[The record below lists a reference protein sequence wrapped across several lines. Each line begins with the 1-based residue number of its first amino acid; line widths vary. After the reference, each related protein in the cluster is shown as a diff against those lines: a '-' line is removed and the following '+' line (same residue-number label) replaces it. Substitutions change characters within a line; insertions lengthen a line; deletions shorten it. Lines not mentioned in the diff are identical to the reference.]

1 MPNFLYK
8 NLSDIIATN
17 NPIRGDR
24 FNYSNLN
31 SRIVVPK
38 FSTLNNPEDPSSPGT
53 NVELHVFLPNASY
66 VNTLYV
72 APYSIDPRIN
82 ELGEPVRYVVLPI
95 HDHIAQLNLV
105 PGPYRI
111 VYNFLR
117 NLIGGNDTE
126 NRLFVSDI
134 SSDRKELRLTLTNPT
149 DAESVRKLQEFVIE
163 YMKGSRYKLPIVINF
178 GENNLVD
185 VVNVTSDGD
194 PAYFYVRLA
203 EALPFDVDLYYQCW
217 LTSQIMKPYL
227 DNIQVEKEFE
237 KLQAKFIKGPNF
249 EVEYDRFITGTTEY
263 KNWND
268 LLSTNLQTSQQI
280 LDKYV
285 NVSGSS
291 VELNFDFTEFQNF
304 VFYSSAEERIENFY
318 YKIRLIETYNNQL
331 LNLDSYTGSFTGS
344 LSNGVWDYTQN
355 ITGSYSGSFE
365 INKTRVKMLRDKVV
379 SGFDNFEKW
388 LYYETSASL
397 RYTSELTASIQPFPK
412 YEVTGSSYNLI
423 TKQGKFDLYKTTSDQ
438 VQNWYNNILDLA
450 TDYDMVNDSALV
462 KSLPTHI
469 YENTDNSQILTFV
482 NMIAQHFDILYFY
495 TDHILKKNLREEH
508 PKDGLSQDLI
518 YEATRNLGWTL
529 TSGTKTKD
537 LWEYALGL
545 SGSGEP
551 LWTGRTT
558 VGKEFSKSEE
568 ERTKEVWRRVLNNL
582 PYIYKSKGTAR
593 GVRALLATYGIP
605 QTLLSIREYGGPD
618 NADLGVIPRAEWEKH
633 TYFLNLVGSLQQP
646 ATSSYVRAPWER
658 INNEN
663 NNWQYPDTLTFRW
676 KMNPSKYYDYA
687 NDKIQTVLQKETSGS
702 RVDWYVT
709 VNRTGSA
716 EKGDLTFYLGDGT
729 NYKSASIK
737 DEYLYDDIPLNLMIR
752 RSSSMDSLSVN
763 QTYDFI
769 LKTSKYGKITV
780 DRSASISVTGSTE
793 SNYNRGW
800 SSDGNLFIGS
810 GSNPQTNF
818 LLSGSIF
825 ELRYWT
831 KPLITSSFDNHVM
844 ASRAYN
850 GNTPTSSF
858 YDLQAQWKFW
868 QPFNVESTSSI
879 KSMHPDQLKSNF
891 YSSSKSVYFNGL
903 TRDQFESMVEVYNM
917 EVATIGNNTPFTEKV
932 RIDSASLQ
940 GALLK
945 DESSVITAFDRFSI
959 DSNKLM
965 VAFSPQHVINE
976 DIYEAIGNT
985 QLDDYLGE
993 YSNTKKDEYPSLKKF
1008 AREYWKKYTTRN
1020 DFTAYLRLVS
1030 IFDFSVF
1037 DQIRQTL
1044 PLRTNDIL
1052 GVVVEPNILE
1062 RSRVKTSRDFG
1073 GLPPEKYVRDTT
1085 EISASAVI
1093 VGDVNSSK
1101 ITTVFIGF
1109 DDDIKSEFTNVD
1121 GEFDVETAIE
1131 SDTQNYE
1138 DDIDINT
1145 TFISVASATTSS
1157 IYSRPREIIG
1167 QVVDKAGLINSN
1179 IEDLSGIIN
1188 NNYFVY
1194 FNIRNTR
1201 KLIGKNNTILDVF
1214 GSLDLGFTNTFERD
1228 NYLHGS
1234 STGRPK
1240 TWYTASNHYDKKTA
1254 LYTMIDNNRHDNFYK
1269 SYYFYY
1275 SSSLNS
1281 ESSNYSSYQYVTSS
1295 QMNMNNYTK
1304 SVRSARFEG
1313 CKLPGGDVTNKISFP
1328 MYTPNYTY
1336 LDINNDPSAI
1346 IQLILPFEVLPEWL
1360 QQVRKSRGI

>member
-8 NLSDIIATN
+8 NLSDILATN
-17 NPIRGDR
+17 NPIRGNR
-24 FNYSNLN
+24 FTYSNLN
-31 SRIVVPK
+31 GRLIVPK
-38 FSTLNNPEDPSSPGT
+38 FSKLNNPEDPSSPGT
-53 NVELHVFLPNASY
+53 NVELHIFLPNAAY
-66 VNTLYV
+66 VNTLYS
-72 APYSIDPRIN
+72 ANYNIDPRLN
-82 ELGEPVRYVVLPI
+82 ELGEPVRYVILPI
-95 HDHIAQLNLV
+95 HDHISQLNLV

-117 NLIGGNDTE
+117 NLIGGNNTE

-134 SSDRKELRLTLTNPT
+134 SSDRKELRLTLTNPSHV
-149 DAESVRKLQEFVIE
+149 ESVIQLQDFVIE
-163 YMKGSRYKLPIVINF
+163 YMKGSRFKLPIVINF

-185 VVNVTSDGD
+185 VVNVTSDGN
-194 PAYFYVRLA
+194 PSYFYVRLA
-203 EALPFDVDLYYQCW
+203 EPLPFDVDLYYQCW
-217 LTSQIMKPYL
+217 IASQIMKPYL

-237 KLQAKFIKGPNF
+237 KLQPKFIKGPNF

-268 LLSTNLQTSQQI
+268 LLSSNLQTSQQI

-291 VELNFDFTEFQNF
+291 VELNFDYTSFENF

-318 YKIRLIETYNNQL
+318 YKVRLIQTYNQEL
-331 LNLDSYTGSFTGS
+331 SNLEIYTGSLES
-344 LSNGVWDYTQN
+344 
-355 ITGSYSGSFE
+355 
-365 INKTRVKMLRDKVV
+365 NKTRVKMLRDKVV

-423 TKQGKFDLYKTTSDQ
+423 TKQGKFNLYTTGSDE

-469 YENTDNSQILTFV
+469 YENTDNEQILTFV
-482 NMIAQHFDILYFY
+482 NMIGQHFDILYFY

-529 TSGTKTKD
+529 SSGTKTKD

-558 VGKEFSKSEE
+558 VGKEYSKSEE

-593 GVRALLATYGIP
+593 GVKALLAAYGIP
-605 QTLLSIREYGGPD
+605 QTLLSIREFGGPD
-618 NADLGVIPRAEWEKH
+618 NADLGIIPRAEWEKH
-633 TYFLNLVGSLQQP
+633 TYYLNFPGSLQQP
-646 ATSSYVRAPWER
+646 VTSSYVRVPWEK

-676 KMNPSKYYDYA
+676 KMNPTEYYDYA
-687 NDKIQTVLQKETSGS
+687 DNKIQTVLQKQTTGS
-702 RVDWYVT
+702 RVDWFVT
-709 VNRTGSA
+709 VNRTGSN

-737 DEYLYDDIPLNLMIR
+737 NEYLYDDIPLNIMLR
-752 RSSSMDSLSVN
+752 RSSSLDTLSTN
-763 QTYDFI
+763 QTYEFI
-769 LKTSKYGKITV
+769 LKTAKYGKIV
-780 DRSASISVTGSTE
+780 VERSASISVTGSTE
-793 SNYNRGW
+793 PNYNRGW
-800 SSDGNLFIGS
+800 SSDGQLFIGS
-810 GSNPQTNF
+810 GSNVQTNF
-818 LLSGSIF
+818 ALSGSIF

-831 KPLITSSFDNHVM
+831 KQLITSSFDNHVL
-844 ASRAYN
+844 SPRAYN

-868 QPFNVESTSSI
+868 QPFNAESTSSI
-879 KSMHPDQLKSNF
+879 KSMHPDQIKSNF
-891 YSSSKSVYFNGL
+891 YTSPKDAYFYQL
-903 TRDQFESMVEVYNM
+903 TRDSFESTVEVYNM
-917 EVATIGNNTPFTEKV
+917 EVATVGNNTPFTEKI

-965 VAFSPQHVINE
+965 VAFSPQHIINE

-985 QLDDYLGE
+985 QIDDYLGE

-1030 IFDFSVF
+1030 LFDFSVF

-1044 PLRTNDIL
+1044 PLRTNEIL
-1052 GVVVEPNILE
+1052 GVVIEPNILE

-1073 GLPPEKYVRDTT
+1073 GLPSDKFVRDTT

-1093 VGDVNSSK
+1093 SGDVNSAK
-1101 ITTVFIGF
+1101 KTTIFIGF
-1109 DDDIKSEFTNVD
+1109 DEDIKSEFTNVS
-1121 GEFDVETAIE
+1121 GEFDIETVIE

-1167 QVVDKAGLINSN
+1167 QVVDKMGIINSSIN
-1179 IEDLSGIIN
+1179 DLSGIIN
-1188 NNYFVY
+1188 NNYLIPL
-1194 FNIRNTR
+1194 NIKNLR
-1201 KLIGKNNTILDVF
+1201 KIVGKNNTILDVF
-1214 GSLDLGFTNTFERD
+1214 GSLDLGFTNTFDRD
-1228 NYLHGS
+1228 NYIHGS
-1234 STGRPK
+1234 SVGAIK

-1254 LYTMIDNNRHDNFYK
+1254 VYTMIGNNRHDNFYK

-1275 SSSLNS
+1275 SASLNS

-1304 SVRSARFEG
+1304 SVRSIRFEG
-1313 CKLPGGDVTNKISFP
+1313 CKLPGGDVINKISYP
-1328 MYTPNYTY
+1328 NYTPNYTY
-1336 LDINNDPSAI
+1336 LDINTDPSAVI
-1346 IQLILPFEVLPEWL
+1346 LLILPFEVLPEWL
-1360 QQVRKSRGI
+1360 QQVRKNRQ

>member
-8 NLSDIIATN
+8 NLSDILATN
-17 NPIRGDR
+17 NPIRGNR
-24 FNYSNLN
+24 FIYSNLN
-31 SRIVVPK
+31 SKIVVPK
-38 FSTLNNPEDPSSPGT
+38 FSRLNNPEDPSSPGT
-53 NVELHVFLPNASY
+53 NVEFHVFLPNAAY
-66 VNTLYV
+66 VNTLYL
-72 APYSIDPRIN
+72 ANYNIDPRVN
-82 ELGEPVRYVVLPI
+82 ELGEPIRYVILPI

-105 PGPYRI
+105 PGPYRV

-117 NLIGGNDTE
+117 NLIGGNNTE

-149 DAESVRKLQEFVIE
+149 DSNSIIELHDFVIE
-163 YMKGSRYKLPIVINF
+163 YMRGSKYKLPIVINF

-194 PAYFYVRLA
+194 PSYFYVRLA
-203 EALPFDVDLYYQCW
+203 EPLPFDVDLYYQCW
-217 LTSQIMKPYL
+217 VASQIMKPYL
-227 DNIQVEKEFE
+227 DNVQVEKEFE
-237 KLQAKFIKGPNF
+237 KLQPKFIKGPNF

-291 VELNFDFTEFQNF
+291 VELNFDYTSFDNF

-318 YKIRLIETYNNQL
+318 YKIRLIQTYNEEL
-331 LNLDSYTGSFTGS
+331 SNLEVYTGSLES
-344 LSNGVWDYTQN
+344 
-355 ITGSYSGSFE
+355 
-365 INKTRVKMLRDKVV
+365 NKTRVKMLRDKVV

-423 TKQGKFDLYKTTSDQ
+423 TKQGKFNLYASGSDE
-438 VQNWYNNILDLA
+438 VQTWYNNILDLA

-469 YENTDNSQILTFV
+469 YENPDNEQILTFV
-482 NMIAQHFDILYFY
+482 NMIGQHFDILYFY

-529 TSGTKTKD
+529 SSGTKTKD

-551 LWTGRTT
+551 LWTGKTT
-558 VGKEFSKSEE
+558 VGKNYSKSEE

-593 GVRALLATYGIP
+593 GVKALLATYGIP
-605 QTLLSIREYGGPD
+605 QTLLSIREFGGPD

-633 TYFLNLVGSLQQP
+633 TYYLNFVGSLQQP
-646 ATSSYVRAPWER
+646 ATSSYVRVPWET

-663 NNWQYPDTLTFRW
+663 NNWQYPDTITFRW
-676 KMNPSKYYDYA
+676 KMNASEYYDYA
-687 NDKIQTVLQKETSGS
+687 NNKIQTVLQKETAGN
-702 RVDWYVT
+702 RRDWFVT
-709 VNRTGSA
+709 INRTGSA

-737 DEYLYDDIPLNLMIR
+737 DEYLYDDIPLNIMIR
-752 RSSSMDSLSVN
+752 RNTSSDNTSVN

-769 LKTSKYGKITV
+769 LKTSKYGKIAV
-780 DRSASISVTGSTE
+780 DRSASISINGSTE
-793 SNYNRGW
+793 SDYNRGW
-800 SSDGNLFIGS
+800 SSDGYLFIGS
-810 GSNPQTNF
+810 GSNPQTNY

-825 ELRYWT
+825 ELRYWA
-831 KPLITSSFDNHVM
+831 KQLITSSFDNHVLS
-844 ASRAYN
+844 ARAYN

-868 QPFNVESTSSI
+868 QPFNAEYTSSI
-879 KSMHPDQLKSNF
+879 KSMHPDQTKSTF
-891 YSSSKSVYFNGL
+891 STSSKNAYFNQF
-903 TRDQFESMVEVYNM
+903 TRDSFESTVEVYNM
-917 EVATIGNNTPFTEKV
+917 EVATIGNNTPFTEKI

-945 DESSVITAFDRFSI
+945 DESSVITAFDKFSI

-993 YSNTKKDEYPSLKKF
+993 YSNTKKDEYPALKKF

-1030 IFDFSVF
+1030 LFDFSVF

-1044 PLRTNDIL
+1044 PLRTNEIL
-1052 GVVVEPNILE
+1052 GVVIEPNILE
-1062 RSRVKTSRDFG
+1062 RSKVKTSRDFG
-1073 GLPPEKYVRDTT
+1073 GLPPEKFVRDTT

-1093 VGDVNSSK
+1093 TGNINSSK
-1101 ITTVFIGF
+1101 TTTVFIGF
-1109 DDDIKSEFTNVD
+1109 DEDIASEFTNVQ
-1121 GEFDVETAIE
+1121 GEFDVETTIE

-1138 DDIDINT
+1138 DDININT
-1145 TFISVASATTSS
+1145 TFIGVASATTSS

-1167 QVVDKAGLINSN
+1167 NVVDKFGLLDSKIK
-1179 IEDLSGIIN
+1179 DFSGIIN
-1188 NNYFVY
+1188 NNYDFVLNIK
-1194 FNIRNTR
+1194 NIR
-1201 KLIGKNNTILDVF
+1201 KVIGKNNTILDVY
-1214 GSLDLGFTNTFERD
+1214 GSLDLGFTNSFDRN
-1228 NYLHGS
+1228 NYIHGS
-1234 STGRPK
+1234 SVGATK

-1254 LYTMIDNNRHDNFYK
+1254 VYTMIDKNRHDNFYK

-1281 ESSNYSSYQYVTSS
+1281 DSSNYASYQYVTSS

-1304 SVRSARFEG
+1304 SVRNIRFEG
-1313 CKLPGGDVTNKISFP
+1313 CKLPGGDVTNKISYP

-1336 LDINNDPSAI
+1336 LDVNNDPSAVI
-1346 IQLILPFEVLPEWL
+1346 LLILPFDVLPEWL
-1360 QQVRKSRGI
+1360 QQVRRKRQ